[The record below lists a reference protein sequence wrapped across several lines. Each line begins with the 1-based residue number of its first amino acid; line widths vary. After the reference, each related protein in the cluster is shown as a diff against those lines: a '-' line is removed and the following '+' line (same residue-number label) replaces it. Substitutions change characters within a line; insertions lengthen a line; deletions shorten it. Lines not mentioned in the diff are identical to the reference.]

1 MVLDEGGMGLTT
13 MGDVVYARPGIAEKG
28 YMDVKLVI
36 EVKGGHSSRP
46 PAHSGIGIMAELIV
60 ALEGH
65 PFIPIL
71 TRKNPL
77 RGYLECQAKFSP
89 REVEPWLFRAL
100 IDDEDGVSIR
110 RWLSEER
117 GPMARFSMQ
126 TSQAVDIV
134 RGGDK
139 VNALPEAVTATV
151 NYRIAS
157 HNSLEMVKNQIADL
171 LVPLAHKHGLKLRH
185 FGQDHDDEHPA
196 TDTAN
201 STTGTLSLFSFNDLS
216 PSPISPTAP
225 TNKVWNL
232 FSATIRQVFENT
244 TTLAGKTVI
253 PVGDIMQGNTDTIHY
268 WNLTRNIYRFS
279 PAREGTRIGI
289 HTVDERVD
297 MMAHVEGMRLY
308 YGQLTR
314 IRSETNILYKFGQG
328 CKLYFIFS

>member
-13 MGDVVYARPGIAEKG
+13 MGDVVYARPGVAEKG

-36 EVKGGHSSRP
+36 EVNGGHSSRP

-60 ALEGH
+60 ALEEH
-65 PFIPIL
+65 PYAPVL
-71 TRKNPL
+71 TTKNPL
-77 RGYLECQAKFSP
+77 KGYLECQAKFSP
-89 REVEPWLFRAL
+89 REVEPWLLHAL
-100 IDDEDGVSIR
+100 LDNKDGVNIGR
-110 RWLSEER
+110 RLSEER

-139 VNALPEAVTATV
+139 VNALPETVTTTV

-157 HNSLEMVKNQIADL
+157 HDSLKLVKDQIADL
-171 LVPLAHKHGLKLRH
+171 LGPIAHKHGLKLQH
-185 FGQDHDDEHPA
+185 FGQNHSDEHPA
-196 TDTAN
+196 TDAAKSSTA
-201 STTGTLSLFSFNDLS
+201 TLSLYSLNELS
-216 PSPISPTAP
+216 PSPISPATP
-225 TNKVWNL
+225 NNKVWNL

-244 TTLAGKTVI
+244 TTLAAKTVV

-268 WNLTRNIYRFS
+268 WKLTRNIFRFS
-279 PAREGTRIGI
+279 PAREGTRKGI

-297 MMAHVEGMRLY
+297 MMAHMEGMRLY

-314 IRSETNILYKFGQG
+314 IRCVTNSYYKTDHR
-328 CKLYFIFS
+328 

>member
-13 MGDVVYARPGIAEKG
+13 MGDVVYARPGVAEKG

-60 ALEGH
+60 ALEEH
-65 PFIPIL
+65 PYTPVL
-71 TRKNPL
+71 TTKNPL
-77 RGYLECQAKFSP
+77 KGYLECQAKFSP
-89 REVEPWLFRAL
+89 REVEPWLFHAL
-100 IDDEDGVSIR
+100 LDNKDGVNIGR
-110 RWLSEER
+110 RLSEER

-139 VNALPEAVTATV
+139 INALPETVTTTV

-157 HNSLEMVKNQIADL
+157 HDSLKLVKDQIADL
-171 LVPLAHKHGLKLRH
+171 LGPIAHKHGLKLQR
-185 FGQDHDDEHPA
+185 FGQNHSDEHSA
-196 TDTAN
+196 TDAAK
-201 STTGTLSLFSFNDLS
+201 SSVATLSLYSLNEIS
-216 PSPISPTAP
+216 PSPISPTTP
-225 TNKVWNL
+225 NNKVWNL

-244 TTLAGKTVI
+244 TTLAGKTVV

-268 WNLTRNIYRFS
+268 WKLTRNIFRFS
-279 PAREGTRIGI
+279 PAREGTRKGI

-314 IRSETNILYKFGQG
+314 IRCLTSFYYK
-328 CKLYFIFS
+328 IDHR